1 MWMENIVVSTKK
13 TVITLGGKL
22 PQHMKIG
29 KGCLRSITA
38 LLIAALIA
46 QWIVPYPHAKTAQ
59 APASCGSG
67 CIRYDIV
74 VIGSEIQGVLLARE
88 AMKQGLDV
96 LILDPRSKPGGELT
110 VGQMHF
116 LDEPNDKN
124 KQSLVQGDI
133 KVLFDGFKK
142 GTIRKASEFNKYYEG
157 RIKDIPIKSGV
168 VIESVRTIKHK
179 EEQSLQSITYRV
191 NGKRHQVQAGYW
203 VENTDFNAL
212 TGKLDAKRIP
222 GMESLYKGIG
232 NDPDYMAATLML
244 RFKKVDWRKLHQT
257 ILEDYPLTNVQKK
270 YGPNTYVDWNIATG
284 LSNIMMKYKAR
295 DPQMVLRGMN
305 TLDQGHGEVIMNALL
320 MYDVDPADEKSVKE
334 AIRKGKAEAPF
345 VLEFMRKNIPGFSK
359 AELNGFPEYLY
370 IRDYN
375 RFETEYVLDYE
386 DVKNSRMFWD
396 NVSIGGYSIDLQAT
410 KRIPK
415 GIGFGKTDRY
425 GMPLR
430 AFELKAYE
438 NVLVTGK
445 NVGASIKAYGS
456 ARIMPNTALAAQT
469 MGIILGREM
478 KNKRLKDLTE
488 KDFRRIHAY
497 LKKDYGIVLN
507 Q

>member
-1 MWMENIVVSTKK
+1 
-13 TVITLGGKL
+13 
-22 PQHMKIG
+22 
-29 KGCLRSITA
+29 
-38 LLIAALIA
+38 
-46 QWIVPYPHAKTAQ
+46 
-59 APASCGSG
+59 
-67 CIRYDIV
+67 
-74 VIGSEIQGVLLARE
+74 
-88 AMKQGLDV
+88 
-96 LILDPRSKPGGELT
+96 
-110 VGQMHF
+110 
-116 LDEPNDKN
+116 
-124 KQSLVQGDI
+124 
-133 KVLFDGFKK
+133 
-142 GTIRKASEFNKYYEG
+142 
-157 RIKDIPIKSGV
+157 
-168 VIESVRTIKHK
+168 
-179 EEQSLQSITYRV
+179 
-191 NGKRHQVQAGYW
+191 
-203 VENTDFNAL
+203 
-212 TGKLDAKRIP
+212 
-222 GMESLYKGIG
+222 
-232 NDPDYMAATLML
+232 ML

-320 MYDVDPADEKSVKE
+320 IYDVDPADEKSVQD
-334 AIRKGKAEAPF
+334 AIRKGKAEAPY

-396 NVSIGGYSIDLQAT
+396 NVSISGYSIDLQAT
-410 KRIPK
+410 KRISK

-478 KNKRLKDLTE
+478 KNTRLKDLTQQ
-488 KDFRRIHAY
+488 DFRRIHAY

-507 Q
+507 P